1 MKPSS
6 ETVKIQTPLLALI
19 FIALAFVFGWLRPL
33 PIAVPPALRWVGFG
47 LAALGFLLGLA
58 AAMAFRQARQNPAK
72 PVLVTTGVYRLSR
85 NPIALGFVLMLAG
98 LPLNGGS
105 IWGIVLTPALIVLF
119 NWLVIQPEERS
130 LERRAGRAYEAYK
143 NRVRRWL

>member
-6 ETVKIQTPLLALI
+6 EQVKVQPPLLAI
-19 FIALAFVFGWLRPL
+19 FFIALAFVFGLLKPL
-33 PIAVPPALRWVGFG
+33 PITVSPALRWVGLG

-58 AAMAFRQARQNPAK
+58 ALMAFRQARQRSAR
-72 PVLVTTGVYRLSR
+72 PVLVTTGVYGLSR

-98 LPLNGGS
+98 LPLNAGS
-105 IWGIVLTPALIVLF
+105 LWGIVLSPALIILF
-119 NWLVIQPEERS
+119 NLLVIQPEERFLTRHS
-130 LERRAGRAYEAYK
+130 GKEYEVYK